1 MNSHRHFATRVLPI
15 AAAILGAA
23 LGACGDAST
32 NSLTGGGPH
41 GDPGPDAGDEGGVV
55 DPDGGGGPP
64 GAPFEAVGPSTF
76 VPKVKNL
83 MTGLA
88 ATDAEVQAVVADP
101 NALRGLID
109 QWMALPEFQGRML
122 DFFRN
127 AFQQNQVVL
136 GSLMANLG
144 LNFQVNPAIQKQLER
159 NIMDSFP
166 MTVWEMVKAG
176 QPLNTAVTTN
186 QYMMTTAMMSLLS
199 YADDLNVDDKGKTTN
214 RPNLRTAIPATGFTI
229 DPNSTAT
236 LAESLNPASPNY
248 MIWKLPA
255 TFTGC
260 TTLTPYVQSTPGSM
274 YQQLFGFLLGRS
286 AYPPCV
292 PSGNQQTFTSQFAD
306 TDFSDWRLVTL
317 NQTNAGTPNTT
328 PIFFDILKMRAANA
342 MNIHT
347 QRIGYFGTMA
357 FDANWGTNA
366 SNEARVTANQTLI
379 VATGASILGEDTIV
393 KFPVNATDANHASNP
408 ACAGCHNQL
417 DPFKQYFRQSYSLTY
432 HDQLDTTQMSQP
444 AGFNIGGVT
453 ATGAGIG
460 DLSKTL
466 AGHPRFKIAW
476 AQKLYFWASSTPA
489 LEDDPEL
496 VRIAAAFEAAHFD
509 FKTLA
514 REVFSSPLLTLSGPT
529 KTTQTNGVILSI
541 ARRDQFCASLS
552 NRMGLTDVC
561 GMETVK
567 PTGAQ
572 TTIASRALLMPVD
585 TYYRAYAL
593 PSYPT
598 SPDLFFRDSVES
610 VCRLVAD
617 QVVDVAAGS
626 KYSSKNV
633 DGAVADF
640 VATVMG
646 VPPSDPRSGAAIAIL
661 KDNYTAALAT
671 KASATDSL
679 KSTFTLACIAPTS
692 IAMGL

>member
-1 MNSHRHFATRVLPI
+1 MSTHRHFATRLLPI
-15 AAAILGAA
+15 AAGVLGAA
-23 LGACGDAST
+23 LWACGDTAT
-32 NSLTGGGPH
+32 DSLSSGGPH
-41 GDPGPDAGDEGGVV
+41 GNPDDAGTDDGSVI
-55 DPDGGGGPP
+55 DPDGGQP
-64 GAPFEAVGPSTF
+64 GAPFEAVGPSVY

-83 MTGLA
+83 MTGLP

-109 QWMALPEFQGRML
+109 QWMALPQFQGRML

-136 GSLMANLG
+136 GALMTNLG
-144 LNFQVNPAIQKQLER
+144 LNFQVAPAIQKQLER

-166 MTVWEMVKAG
+166 MTVWEMVKSG
-176 QPLNTAVTTN
+176 QPLNQAVTTN

-199 YADDLNVDDKGKTTN
+199 YADDLNIDDKGKLTN
-214 RPNLRTAIPATGFTI
+214 RPNARTAIPATGFTI

-236 LAESLNPASPNY
+236 LADSLNPASPNY

-260 TTLTPYVQSTPGSM
+260 TTLTPYVQNTPANM

-306 TDFSDWRLVTL
+306 ADFSDWRMVTL
-317 NQTNAGTPNTT
+317 NPTSAGTPNTT
-328 PIFFDILKMRAANA
+328 PIFFDILKLRAANA

-347 QRIGYFGTMA
+347 PRIGFFGTMA

-366 SNEARVTANQTLI
+366 SNEARVTANQSLI
-379 VATGASILGEDTIV
+379 VATGMSILGEDQIV
-393 KFPVNATDANHASNP
+393 KFPVNATDANHATNP
-408 ACAGCHNQL
+408 ACQACHAQL

-432 HDQLDTTQMSQP
+432 HDQTDTTQLSQP
-444 AGFNIGGVT
+444 AGFAIGGVT
-453 ATGAGIG
+453 AQGQGIG
-460 DLSKTL
+460 DLAKTL
-466 AGHPRFKIAW
+466 ASHPRFQLAW
-476 AQKLYFWASSTPA
+476 ASKLYFWASSTPA
-489 LEDDPEL
+489 MEDDPEL
-496 VRIAAAFEAAHFD
+496 MRIADVFVKANYD

-514 REVFSSPLLTLSGPT
+514 REVFSSPLLTLAAGT

-541 ARRDQFCASLS
+541 ARRDQFCAALS

-572 TTIASRALLMPVD
+572 NTIASRALLMPVD

-598 SPDLFFRDSVES
+598 NPDLFFRDSVES

-633 DGAVADF
+633 DGAITDF

-646 VPPSDPRSGAAIAIL
+646 IVSSDPRAAQAQAIL

-671 KASATDSL
+671 KASPTDSL
-679 KSTFTLACIAPTS
+679 KSTFTLACIAPS
-692 IAMGL
+692 SVVMGL

>member
-1 MNSHRHFATRVLPI
+1 MNSHRRLASRTLPL

-41 GDPGPDAGDEGGVV
+41 GGPGPADAGDTDGAVT
-55 DPDGGGGPP
+55 DPGGPP
-64 GAPFEAVGPSTF
+64 AAPFEAVGPATY

-83 MTGLA
+83 MTGLP
-88 ATDAEVQAVVADP
+88 ATDAEVNAVVADP

-109 QWMALPEFQGRML
+109 QWMALPQFQGRML

-166 MTVWEMVKAG
+166 LTVWEMVKAG
-176 QPLNTAVTTN
+176 QALTTAVTTN

-199 YADDLNVDDKGKTTN
+199 YADDLNVDDKGKLTN

-229 DPNSTAT
+229 DPTSTAT
-236 LAESLNPASPNY
+236 LAQSLDPTSPSY
-248 MIWKLPA
+248 MIWHLPA

-260 TTLTPYVQSTPGSM
+260 TTLTPYVINTPANM
-274 YQQLFGFLLGRS
+274 YQQLFGFLLGRA

-292 PSGNQQTFTSQFAD
+292 PTGNQQTFTSQFAD
-306 TDFSDWRLVTL
+306 ADFSDWRMVTL
-317 NQTNAGTPNTT
+317 NPTDVAVPSTS
-328 PIFFDILKMRAANA
+328 PIFYDVLKLRAASA
-342 MNIHT
+342 MSLHT
-347 QRIGYFGTMA
+347 QRIGFFGTLA
-357 FDANWGTNA
+357 FDANWGTN
-366 SNEARVTANQTLI
+366 SGNEARVTANQTLI

-393 KFPVNATDANHASNP
+393 KFPVNATDADHASNP
-408 ACAGCHNQL
+408 ACAVCHNQL

-432 HDQLDTTQMSQP
+432 HDQTDTSQLTQP

-453 ATGAGIG
+453 ATGQGVG
-460 DLSKTL
+460 DLSRTL
-466 AGHPRFKIAW
+466 AGHPRFKLAW
-476 AQKLYFWASSTPA
+476 AEKLFFWGTSTPA

-496 VRIAAAFEAAHFD
+496 IRIADAFAAASYD

-514 REVFSSPLLTLSGPT
+514 REVFSSPLLTLAGPT
-529 KTTQTNGVILSI
+529 KTTQSNGVILSI
-541 ARRDQFCASLS
+541 ARRDQFCAALS
-552 NRMGLTDVC
+552 NRMGLPDVC

-585 TYYRAYAL
+585 TYYRSYAL

-598 SPDLFFRDSVES
+598 NPDLFFRDSVES

-626 KYSSKNV
+626 KYNSKDV
-633 DGAVADF
+633 DAAVTDF

-646 VPPSDPRSGAAIAIL
+646 LPTSDPRSAPAAAIL

-671 KASATDSL
+671 KATPTDSL
-679 KSTFTLACIAPTS
+679 KSTFTLACIAPSS

>member
-1 MNSHRHFATRVLPI
+1 MSSQRYFAKRLLPVVAI
-15 AAAILGAA
+15 VAAS
-23 LGACGDAST
+23 LGACSSSDDGANGTPWRPPAD
-32 NSLTGGGPH
+32 
-41 GDPGPDAGDEGGVV
+41 DAGTDGAV
-55 DPDGGGGPP
+55 DPDGGPP
-64 GAPFEAVGPSTF
+64 GAPFEAVGPATY

-88 ATDAEVQAVVADP
+88 ATDAEVAAVVADP
-101 NALRGLID
+101 KALRGLID
-109 QWMALPEFQGRML
+109 QWMALPQFQGRML

-166 MTVWEMVKAG
+166 MTVWEMVKSG
-176 QPLNTAVTTN
+176 QPLNNAVTTK

-199 YADDLNVDDKGKTTN
+199 YADDLNVDDKGKLTN
-214 RPNLRTAIPATGFTI
+214 RPNARTAIPVTGFTI

-236 LAESLNPASPNY
+236 LAESLTVGGPNY
-248 MIWKLPA
+248 MTWKLPA

-260 TTLTPYVQSTPGSM
+260 TTLTPYAFNTPASM
-274 YQQLFGFLLGRS
+274 YQALFGFLLGR
-286 AYPPCV
+286 APYPPCV

-306 TDFSDWRLVTL
+306 TDFSDWRMVTL
-317 NQTNAGTPNTT
+317 NATDAGTPNTT
-328 PIFFDILKMRAANA
+328 PIFFDIPKLRAANA
-342 MNIHT
+342 MSIHT
-347 QRIGYFGTMA
+347 PRIGYFGTLA
-357 FDANWGTNA
+357 FDANWGTNS

-379 VATGASILGEDTIV
+379 VATGTSILGENVIV
-393 KFPVNATDANHASNP
+393 PFPVNATDAMHASNP
-408 ACAGCHNQL
+408 ACAGCHGQL
-417 DPFKQYFRQSYSLTY
+417 DPFKQFFRQSYSLSY
-432 HDQLDTTQMSQP
+432 HDQPDMTQLSQP
-444 AGFNIGGVT
+444 AGFNIGGVM
-453 ATGAGIG
+453 ATGQGVG
-460 DLSKTL
+460 DLSKIL
-466 AGHPRFKIAW
+466 ATHPRFKLAW

-496 VRIAAAFEAAHFD
+496 VRIGDAFAAASLD
-509 FKTLA
+509 FKALA
-514 REVFSSPLLTLSGPT
+514 REVFSSPLLTLAGPT

-541 ARRDQFCASLS
+541 ARRDQFCAALS
-552 NRMGLTDVC
+552 NRMGLVDVC

-567 PTGAQ
+567 PSNAQ
-572 TTIASRALLMPVD
+572 NTIAARALLMPVD

-598 SPDLFFRDSVES
+598 DPDLFFRDSVES

-617 QVVDVAAGS
+617 QVVDIGTTP
-626 KYSSKNV
+626 KYSSK
-633 DGAVADF
+633 DLDTAFTDF

-646 VPPSDPRSGAAIAIL
+646 IPPADPRSAAAKVIL
-661 KDNYTAALAT
+661 KDNYTQSIAAKAT
-671 KASATDSL
+671 PTDSL
-679 KSTFTLACIAPTS
+679 KATFTLACIAPTS